1 MLEFSRSDFLE
12 SIEQAGGTE
21 GNTLLI
27 KVLILNK
34 SEKCEMPPYSLCSY
48 QLNTEQQYLGELFDR
63 VEMLCLCGPG
73 SFSHI

>member
-1 MLEFSRSDFLE
+1 MLEFSSSDFLE

-34 SEKCEMPPYSLCSY
+34 SEKCENAP
-48 QLNTEQQYLGELFDR
+48 LFIVSSSAKYR
-63 VEMLCLCGPG
+63 EAV
-73 SFSHI
+73 S